1 MPILTCGMVFP
12 PGNGGLSANR
22 LLAEYVMQAF
32 IDAVR
37 GPGLEFPTP
46 HFLIGDLTLAHGFWV
61 EAHVDI
67 AELMVNTVHLDGGL
81 DGLEGGKGF
90 LDGHRV
96 VAEHV
101 DSHADG
107 AGLDA
112 SGIEVIGLATDFSA
126 GVGLPLSV
134 GAEGGE

>member
-1 MPILTCGMVFP
+1 
-12 PGNGGLSANR
+12 
-22 LLAEYVMQAF
+22 MQALV
-32 IDAVR
+32 DAVR

-61 EAHVDI
+61 EAHIDI
-67 AELMVNTVHLDGGL
+67 AELMVYTIHLDRGL

-101 DSHADG
+101 DGDADG
-107 AGLDA
+107 AGLNG
-112 SGIEVIGLATDFSA
+112 SRVEVIGLATDFGA
-126 GVGLPLSV
+126 GIGLPFGVGT
-134 GAEGGE
+134 EGGEQEYGGAQGAP